1 MRKLLFK
8 YSVIVSLVLA
18 YTLGS
23 QPTVIQ
29 PGNIIKI
36 TVANHPEFSQTV
48 IVRQDGSTEYPLL
61 SGVPVEGLTARDLK
75 GLLISALLR
84 YEREPEVFV
93 VISETQMIKV
103 DIYGAVNQ
111 PQRLQ
116 AEAPLNLQ
124 QAIQMVGGPLPDA
137 DLTQVRVIRYNSP
150 VRQEEIVDL
159 SGYYLSDT
167 LRLAPEVHNGD
178 VIIVPRAAPHTM
190 VRVIG
195 EVNAPG
201 SYLYK
206 PGEDLF
212 DLINRTG
219 GFKPSA
225 NPKKIRVIH
234 SSGSWESYDFVNL
247 TKKGAHFPPIAAGDV
262 VVVPS
267 KEDWTKFSYWATL
280 VYHLSLLASSIVV
293 ISRL

>member
-1 MRKLLFK
+1 MRTLVFK
-8 YSVIVSLVLA
+8 YSAIISLLLA
-18 YTLGS
+18 YSLGS

-29 PGNIIKI
+29 PGTILKI
-36 TVANHPEFSQTV
+36 TVANHPEFSQSV
-48 IVRQDGSTEYPLL
+48 IVRQDGTTEYPLL
-61 SGVPVEGLTARDLK
+61 SGVPLEGLTVRDLK
-75 GLLISALLR
+75 GLLISALLQ
-84 YEREPEVFV
+84 YERDPVVFV
-93 VISETQMIKV
+93 VISETQIIKV
-103 DIYGAVNQ
+103 DVYGAVNQ

-116 AEAPLNLQ
+116 AEAPLNIQ
-124 QAIQMVGGPLPDA
+124 QVIQMVGGPLPDA

-159 SGYYLSDT
+159 SNYYLSDT

-201 SYLYK
+201 SYLFK

-212 DLINRTG
+212 DLINRAG

-225 NPKKIRVIH
+225 NSKRIRVIH
-234 SSGSWESYDFVNL
+234 SSGKWESYNFVNL
-247 TKKGAHFPPIAAGDV
+247 TKKGAEFPSIVAGDV
-262 VVVPS
+262 VVVPP

-280 VYHLSLLASSIVV
+280 VYHLSLLTSSIVV
-293 ISRL
+293 LSRL